1 MNLEELKKL
10 ITSKEDLPMLVT
22 SLYIENNYLKERIK
36 DLESERDRLVKLN
49 NE

>member
-1 MNLEELKKL
+1 MDISELKKL

-36 DLESERDRLVKLN
+36 DLENERDRLIKLSD
-49 NE
+49 